1 MKRTGCILQKKI
13 KNLSEHNRFP
23 PRHLNGGEGSTFL
36 KKCITLT
43 STGLFCFGLAFFLTV
58 FFNKTHMESITGLK
72 TLDSQEDFDTHPM
85 LTFFSFYLR
94 KTTELAIH
102 TLDI

>member
-1 MKRTGCILQKKI
+1 
-13 KNLSEHNRFP
+13 
-23 PRHLNGGEGSTFL
+23 
-36 KKCITLT
+36 
-43 STGLFCFGLAFFLTV
+43 
-58 FFNKTHMESITGLK
+58 MESITDLK
-72 TLDSQEDFDTHPM
+72 TLDSQDDFDTHPM